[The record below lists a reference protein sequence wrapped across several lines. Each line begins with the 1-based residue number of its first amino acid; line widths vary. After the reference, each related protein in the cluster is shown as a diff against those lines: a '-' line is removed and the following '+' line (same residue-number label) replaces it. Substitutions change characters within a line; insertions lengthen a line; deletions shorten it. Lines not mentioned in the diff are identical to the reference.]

1 MSQLSAATTE
11 HDPVTCP
18 QCHQN
23 SERASVEGYIGG
35 QCRPTPAKA
44 WLGVYGWYPYTSSE
58 KDSFT
63 PVKLDIG
70 DYPKPRGPD

>member
-1 MSQLSAATTE
+1 MNQLSAATTE

-23 SERASVEGYIGG
+23 SEMASVEGYIGG
-35 QCRPTPAKA
+35 QCRPNPTWGGKA

-63 PVKLDIG
+63 QSMIS
-70 DYPKPRGPD
+70 